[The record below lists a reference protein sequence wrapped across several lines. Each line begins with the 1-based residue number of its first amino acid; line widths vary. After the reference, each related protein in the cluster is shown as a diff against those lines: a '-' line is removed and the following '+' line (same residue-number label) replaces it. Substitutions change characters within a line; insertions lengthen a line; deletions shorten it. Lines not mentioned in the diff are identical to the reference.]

1 MNFLPTLLRL
11 CGEFFLTGLFAV
23 GGGLATLP
31 FLYEIGE
38 KTGWFTENDVLD
50 MIAVSE
56 STPGPIGVNMATY
69 TGFTVGSASG
79 GAAGVLGSVLATLS
93 LILPSLI
100 IGIVISGFLAKFKDS
115 PLVNGTFSFLRPAS
129 TALITAA
136 GLGVAYKV
144 FFPNGFEGLS
154 SFASFFTLFDYK
166 ALILAAAVAV
176 TVIFWKKAHPIWLI
190 LASAAAG
197 IIFSM

>member
-31 FLYEIGE
+31 FLYEIGA
-38 KTGWFTENDVLD
+38 KTGWFTESDVLD

-69 TGFTVGSASG
+69 TGFTVGSLTNF
-79 GAAGVLGSVLATLS
+79 AAGILDGVLVTLS

-100 IGIVISGFLAKFKDS
+100 IGIIISGFLARFKDS

-136 GLGVAYKV
+136 GLSVALKV
-144 FFPNGFEGLS
+144 FFPDGFGGLT
-154 SFASFFTLFDYK
+154 SFSAFFSILNYK
-166 ALILAAAVAV
+166 ALILAAAVTVA
-176 TVIFWKKAHPIWLI
+176 VIFWKKAHPIWLI
-190 LASAAAG
+190 LASAVAG
-197 IIFSM
+197 IAFSM

>member
-1 MNFLPTLLRL
+1 MTFLPTVLRL

-31 FLYEIGE
+31 FLYEIGA
-38 KTGWFTENDVLD
+38 KTGWFTESDVLD

-69 TGFTVGSASG
+69 TGFTVGSAENG
-79 GAAGVLGSVLATLS
+79 LMGVVCGVLATLS
-93 LILPSLI
+93 LILPSLL
-100 IGIVISGFLAKFKDS
+100 IGIIISGFLARFKDS

-136 GLGVAYKV
+136 GFGVAEKV
-144 FFPNGFEGLS
+144 FFPEGFAGLT
-154 SFASFFTLFDYK
+154 SFGAFFTLFDYK
-166 ALILAAAVAV
+166 ALILAAAVTVA
-176 TVIFWKKAHPIWLI
+176 VIFWKKAHPIYLI
-190 LASAAAG
+190 LASAVVG
-197 IIFSM
+197 IVFSM